1 MSKVHEGLS
10 PSIYE
15 NVPNNQE
22 VLHQTLLADSYQ
34 QMTERRLSESE
45 EKPFDQV
52 ADRYWQSALT
62 LIGYASMAI
71 SRYKLY
77 QNALDPVKYHS
88 VKHVIE
94 GHCYNGS
101 KSELYASR
109 DRAIQTFFR
118 EVDLFNLACLKRT
131 FPQLNGMW
139 LLGKLSGEDGDMLT
153 KFRRHIRKHIARND
167 PPIPLEDLPAH
178 DFRKPRD

>member
-1 MSKVHEGLS
+1 MSKVHEGLN
-10 PSIYE
+10 PSTYE
-15 NVPNNQE
+15 NVPNDQE
-22 VLHQTLLADSYQ
+22 VLHQTFLADSYQ
-34 QMTERRLSESE
+34 HTTERQLSKSK
-45 EKPFDQV
+45 EKPFDKV
-52 ADRYWQSALT
+52 ADRYWTSALA
-62 LIGYASMAI
+62 LVDYASTAI

-88 VKHVIE
+88 VKHVID
-94 GHCYNGS
+94 GHCYHGS
-101 KSELYASR
+101 KSELCASR

-153 KFRRHIRKHIARND
+153 KFRRHIRKHIEKND

-178 DFRKPRD
+178 DFRKPR